1 MVLSK
6 HMRTLD
12 RPPTG
17 EFQLGL
23 DRPELADLNRSRSR
37 TLRCYLSATV

>member
-6 HMRTLD
+6 HMRT
-12 RPPTG
+12 
-17 EFQLGL
+17 L